1 MEISNINHATF
12 SCPFIV
18 VNIAMQSMIGY
29 KNIKIARKAVHCTIG
44 GHWNFL
50 LQNPDSFGT
59 KKIYVRKS
67 PPAPALAYNLR
78 NEIFFKIPPARPL
91 ASSDLAA

>member
-1 MEISNINHATF
+1 MTWANDL
-12 SCPFIV
+12 IV
-18 VNIAMQSMIGY
+18 GY
-29 KNIKIARKAVHCTIG
+29 KKIARKAG